1 MKRAR
6 NGRTTR
12 SRSTRRTLPPTPPG
26 TSSTG
31 RDTDTA
37 PELPSRMKTPK
48 STSPGRRAGSRSVS
62 GVNETRPR
70 RKSKS
75 KRTDAT
81 SFAGESY
88 PKVTKAAGV
97 GARNTSTNSGSGGG
111 GASSSS
117 VGGDSWSFSAQ
128 ISTCVSCSWGSWGS
142 STTTGAVFFD
152 RRVRRDRS
160 RSGSMSKTGGSSW
173 PVPGGAI
180 RIVVGANAI
189 SAAFLTA
196 AAAASARAS
205 PSKHSSTTISR
216 ATMRFAMKAYF

>member
-12 SRSTRRTLPPTPPG
+12 SRSTRRTLPPTPPD

-31 RDTDTA
+31 RATDTA
-37 PELPSRMKTPK
+37 PELPSRMNTPK

-62 GVNETRPR
+62 GVRLTRPR
-70 RKSKS
+70 LRSRS
-75 KRTDAT
+75 NRTDAT
-81 SFAGESY
+81 SFAGLSY

-97 GARNTSTNSGSGGG
+97 GARKTSTNSGSGGG
-111 GASSSS
+111 GAASSSS
-117 VGGDSWSFSAQ
+117 SLSGSWSFSAQ

-160 RSGSMSKTGGSSW
+160 RSLRGTET
-173 PVPGGAI
+173 VD
-180 RIVVGANAI
+180 
-189 SAAFLTA
+189 AAPA
-196 AAAASARAS
+196 W
-205 PSKHSSTTISR
+205 SSTPSMRGRR
-216 ATMRFAMKAYF
+216 AARIHI